1 MIVACLDA
9 GKKVL
14 CEKPPIISVKD
25 YYELLKHP
33 NIDDLSIVFQ
43 CRYADKIKEIGR
55 EIFESNRTDLIID
68 VYRDEWYMK
77 SWKADKER
85 SGGLVYNIGCH
96 YMDILAEYLG
106 HPTSSEVTHKTDR
119 KVKGILKFGDK
130 TVHWMISIEATNDMQ
145 KRLIKTDNK
154 EYNLTQLGFESLHGK
169 VYEEFMA
176 GRGHGLKDIEDTLK
190 LIEKI

>member
-1 MIVACLDA
+1 MMSMRSNF
-9 GKKVL
+9 KT
-14 CEKPPIISVKD
+14 
-25 YYELLKHP
+25 LKHP

-96 YMDILAEYLG
+96 YMDILAE
-106 HPTSSEVTHKTDR
+106 
-119 KVKGILKFGDK
+119 
-130 TVHWMISIEATNDMQ
+130 
-145 KRLIKTDNK
+145 
-154 EYNLTQLGFESLHGK
+154 
-169 VYEEFMA
+169 
-176 GRGHGLKDIEDTLK
+176 
-190 LIEKI
+190 